1 MTVLI
6 SEDSRPSVDSS
17 AWVASP
23 AVVVGNVT
31 IGPRASVWYG
41 AVVRGDGDSITILT
55 GSNIQDGCVV
65 HSDPGYPVT
74 IGANVS
80 VGHRAVLHGCTVE
93 DDVLIGMGALILNGA
108 HIGRG
113 SMIAAG
119 TLVLEGS
126 VVPPNSMVAGLP
138 GTVRRDTTEDE
149 RRGVVANAERYVALG
164 ARHGS
169 ISGTPS

>member
-41 AVVRGDGDSITILT
+41 AVVRGDGDSITISA

-113 SMIAAG
+113 STIAAG

-126 VVPPNSMVAGLP
+126 VVPANSMVAGLP

-149 RRGVVANAERYVALG
+149 RRGVVANAERYVALR

>member
-41 AVVRGDGDSITILT
+41 AVVRGDGDSITISA

-138 GTVRRDTTEDE
+138 GTVRRDTT
-149 RRGVVANAERYVALG
+149 ALG